1 MLKNGQIKL
10 IEKTNDQTDTL
21 FASDKNGNVDKSK
34 SVTVEKGIVGQLQY
48 LRDGNTSDGY
58 GSYHQAIKE
67 STESTQND
75 MTNLFNFSAN
85 NTKVEF
91 S

>member
-1 MLKNGQIKL
+1 LLKNGQIKL

-48 LRDGNTSDGY
+48 LRDGNFP
-58 GSYHQAIKE
+58 GSKNLHDITPKGIKLLRQAK
-67 STESTQND
+67 TGKD
-75 MTNLFNFSAN
+75 FR
-85 NTKVEF
+85 
-91 S
+91 